1 MGDKLPMHWCR
12 ISSIKRITR
21 TSLPKLQHSSQLE
34 AAWTKS
40 IFSARPRDK
49 MPDVPGSLSW
59 KLGKS
64 VVTLTLEKSFEAL
77 MLGRH
82 MSITH
87 DLLTWADEKRL
98 ERRNHELPPCTRGFH
113 KRVCHLATRCLSWLK
128 ISCWVEKKV
137 TFENWGP
144 PQMHTARTC
153 WFEEGNQQ
161 QIFKTSSHGTSVK
174 SPHLIVSRFL
184 KNAESSILL
193 YGCDNFSQKMY
204 EENRKTSDHC
214 LWLVVLCS
222 KSYSDFLRLPD
233 WFLMP
238 LLKNGPGMPSETWG
252 TTLCLC
258 AG

>member
-1 MGDKLPMHWCR
+1 
-12 ISSIKRITR
+12 
-21 TSLPKLQHSSQLE
+21 
-34 AAWTKS
+34 
-40 IFSARPRDK
+40 

-193 YGCDNFSQKMY
+193 YGCDNFSPKNVRGKPENQWSLSMTCGSMLQVILRFFEAARLVLDAFAQKWARDSQRNMGNDFVPMCRIELGWIGKMY
-204 EENRKTSDHC
+204 NKRGTCKVQETR
-214 LWLVVLCS
+214 LV
-222 KSYSDFLRLPD
+222 YDI
-233 WFLMP
+233 
-238 LLKNGPGMPSETWG
+238 LK
-252 TTLCLC
+252 
-258 AG
+258 

>member
-1 MGDKLPMHWCR
+1 
-12 ISSIKRITR
+12 
-21 TSLPKLQHSSQLE
+21 
-34 AAWTKS
+34 
-40 IFSARPRDK
+40 
-49 MPDVPGSLSW
+49 MPDVPGSLSRRM
-59 KLGKS
+59 GKKCGH
-64 VVTLTLEKSFEAL
+64 VDPWEAL

-82 MSITH
+82 MSFTH
-87 DLLTWADEKRL
+87 DLLTWADGKRL
-98 ERRNHELPPCTRGFH
+98 ERRNHELSPLH
-113 KRVCHLATRCLSWLK
+113 KR
-128 ISCWVEKKV
+128 ISQTSVPCCYKVSFMAQDLLLGWKKV
-137 TFENWGP
+137 TFQNWGP
-144 PQMHTARTC
+144 PQIHTARTC

-174 SPHLIVSRFL
+174 SPHLIISWFL

-193 YGCDNFSQKMY
+193 HGCDNFSPKIWCM
-204 EENRKTSDHC
+204 RKTSEHC

-238 LLKNGPGMPSETWG
+238 LLKNGPGMHSETCR